1 MSQNV
6 ILVIVDALR
15 ADRVGAMGYEHDLTP
30 NIDRLARDD
39 GVMFENAFACINA
52 TDPSVTTIHSGH
64 DPSSTVLHHG
74 PYVTEEEKR
83 RIETVSSVPEL
94 LQAEG
99 IHTVGTGRPLSRWHK
114 SGFDE
119 YPEPVFGRTRR
130 RAIGERLGSVHPQ
143 LRSLARWL
151 YERVSGLS
159 SSTDDSNE
167 IDNLLTSIDTEQR
180 FYGFVHLMDT
190 HAPYEPSDELVEEL
204 LKQREYPTDDL
215 SDFFDEHEDN
225 DHVREFIK
233 EHASS
238 ADYEYGFGRLM
249 AKYDATVMEAD
260 QKIGD
265 LIEGLRRRGLYEETT
280 IIVTSDHGES
290 LDEHGIFFDHHG
302 LYDESIHV
310 PLVVSGPETQ
320 LIRREEFVQ
329 LHDLAPTVLELFDI
343 TTYSNR
349 EGRNLEPLLTDD
361 GDWANREYIVAREA
375 HTQSRIAVRTAKWK
389 YIKYVED
396 TVLEHERGDAFRCG
410 YCNGLH
416 GSKRELYDLN
426 EYPNEKHNLVEKHSE
441 TVAEL
446 EEKLSAH
453 YENLD
458 TLTVDSKENITY
470 SHETEVLD
478 RLEDLGYR

>member
-1 MSQNV
+1 
-6 ILVIVDALR
+6 
-15 ADRVGAMGYEHDLTP
+15 MGYEHDLTP
-30 NIDRLARDD
+30 HIDRLVQDN
-39 GVMFENAFACINA
+39 GVIFEKAFACINA

-74 PYVTEEEKR
+74 PYVTEKEKN
-83 RIETVSSVPEL
+83 RIEAIDLVPEL
-94 LQAEG
+94 LHAEG

-119 YPEPVFGRTRR
+119 YPEPILGRTRR
-130 RAIGERLGSVHPQ
+130 RVIGERLGSVHPQ
-143 LRSLARWL
+143 LQSLAGWL
-151 YERVSGLS
+151 YERVSGSNS
-159 SSTDDSNE
+159 SADDFN
-167 IDNLLTSIDTEQR
+167 DLQLAQSIDTEQR

-204 LKQREYPTDDL
+204 LKQRGYPTDDL
-215 SDFFDEHEDN
+215 SDFFDEHQNN

-238 ADYEYGFGRLM
+238 ADYEYGFGRLI

-265 LIEGLRRRGLYEETT
+265 LIEELRRRGLYEETT

-310 PLVVSGPETQ
+310 PLVISGPETQ
-320 LIRREEFVQ
+320 PSRRKEFVQ
-329 LHDLAPTVLELFDI
+329 LHDIAPTVLELFDV
-343 TTYSNR
+343 TTDSNG
-349 EGRNLEPLLTDD
+349 EGRSLEPLLTDN
-361 GDWANREYIVAREA
+361 GDWANREYIIAREA
-375 HTQSRIAVRTAKWK
+375 HAQSRVAVRTAEWK

-396 TVLEHERGDAFRCG
+396 PVLEHERGDAFRCG
-410 YCNGLH
+410 YCDDLH
-416 GSKRELYDLN
+416 GSKRELYNLN
-426 EYPNEKHNLVEKHSE
+426 EDPDEMNNVVEMHPEAVS
-441 TVAEL
+441 EL
-446 EEKLSAH
+446 EETLTTWH
-453 YENLD
+453 ENLN
-458 TLTVDSKENITY
+458 TVTADSRHNITY
-470 SHETEVLD
+470 SHEAEVLD